1 MWRVKEFY
9 EPEDFRE
16 STSKAVNKENIEN
29 QAEHGNNAHG
39 HQGEQAPTEDKA
51 VHDLQN
57 NTQNVCPPRFGSLP
71 INTWAEDDRPR
82 EKLARIGADNL
93 SNAELLAI
101 LIGSGN
107 TSESAVDLMKHI
119 LRDCDNNLGILGR
132 KSIAELTAYNG
143 IGEAKAIT
151 ILAACELGKR
161 REHEEKLQRLDLS
174 TPDDIYAHLLPK
186 VRDLDVEEA
195 YIVLMNNNFKHI
207 KTVRLSHGGITETA
221 VDVRLIIKEAV
232 LCNATVVA
240 LAHNHPS
247 GNTHP
252 SGNDDRLTK
261 QVKQACDT
269 MRLHFLDHIIVTDG
283 DYYSY
288 RENGKV

>member
-9 EPEDFRE
+9 EPEGFED
-16 STSKAVNKENIEN
+16 TSKEEIIN
-29 QAEHGNNAHG
+29 
-39 HQGEQAPTEDKA
+39 GEQSLE
-51 VHDLQN
+51 QN
-57 NTQNVCPPRFGSLP
+57 PSPRTGSLP
-71 INTWAEDDRPR
+71 TGESRGRGSSSLPITSWAEDDRPR

-107 TSESAVDLMKHI
+107 TNESAVELMKHI
-119 LRDCDNNLGILGR
+119 LRDCENNLGVLGR
-132 KSIAELTAYNG
+132 KSIAELTQYNG
-143 IGEAKAIT
+143 IGEAKAIS

-161 REHEEKLQRLDLS
+161 REHEENLQRKELC

-195 YIVLMNNNFKHI
+195 YVILLNNNFKHI

-221 VDVRLIIKEAV
+221 VDVRLIMKEAV

-247 GNTHP
+247 GNTQP
-252 SGNDDRLTK
+252 SGNDDQITK
-261 QVKQACDT
+261 QVKHACET
-269 MRLHFLDHIIVTDG
+269 MRLHFLDHLIVTDG
-283 DYYSY
+283 AYYSY
-288 RENGKV
+288 RENGRV

>member
-9 EPEDFRE
+9 EPEDFQE
-16 STSKAVNKENIEN
+16 ETSKAENIEN
-29 QAEHGNNAHG
+29 KEQNEAHNTECPSPSDSLST
-39 HQGEQAPTEDKA
+39 GEGGGRGQ
-51 VHDLQN
+51 
-57 NTQNVCPPRFGSLP
+57 FP
-71 INTWAEDDRPR
+71 ITSWAEDDRPR

-107 TSESAVDLMKHI
+107 TKESAVDLMKRI
-119 LRDCDNNLGILGR
+119 LKDCDNNLGVLGR
-132 KSIAELTAYNG
+132 KSIAELTEYNG
-143 IGEAKAIT
+143 IGEAKAIS

-161 REHEEKLQRLDLS
+161 REHEEVRQRIDLGS
-174 TPDDIYAHLLPK
+174 PDGIYKHLLPK
-186 VRDLDVEEA
+186 IRDLDVEEA
-195 YIVLMNNNFKHI
+195 YIVLMNNNYKHI

-232 LCNATVVA
+232 LCNATVIA

-247 GNTHP
+247 GNIQP
-252 SGNDDRLTK
+252 SGNDDQITR
-261 QVKQACDT
+261 QVKRACDA

-283 DYYSY
+283 HYYSY
-288 RENGKV
+288 RESGKL